1 MPKSPDILLS
11 EIAEFLI
18 FIGTIEEPIMKKTE
32 CEEVGKQLSTLKDE
46 ILSQKKE
53 IEALR
58 KSEKRYRDIFEN
70 ANDLIHSLDTEG
82 RILYVN
88 RLWRETL
95 GYSEAEAT
103 NMKIF
108 DIVDTICQT
117 KCKSLFVCLMKGEK
131 CAPTETIF
139 TAKDGRKVVV
149 EGRCNPKHEDGKP
162 VELLGIF
169 RDITERKLHEN
180 EKEKLLSNLTEAL
193 SKVKALE
200 GILPICASCKMI
212 RDENGAWNQI
222 ESYIKAH
229 SEAQFSHGICPDCA
243 KKLYPD
249 IYNKISRE

>member
-1 MPKSPDILLS
+1 
-11 EIAEFLI
+11 
-18 FIGTIEEPIMKKTE
+18 MKKNE
-32 CEEVGKQLSTLKDE
+32 CEDVGKQLSTLKDE

-82 RILYVN
+82 RILYAN

-108 DIVDTICQT
+108 DIVDASCQT
-117 KCKSLFVCLMKGEK
+117 KCKSLFICLMKGEK

-139 TAKDGRKVVV
+139 TAKDGRKFVV

-169 RDITERKLHEN
+169 RDITERKLLEN
-180 EKEKLLSNLTEAL
+180 EKEKLISDLTEAL

-222 ESYIKAH
+222 ETYIRDR

-249 IYNKISRE
+249 LYNKIERV

>member
-1 MPKSPDILLS
+1 MKKNEYEELENQLS
-11 EIAEFLI
+11 ASKDEFL
-18 FIGTIEEPIMKKTE
+18 
-32 CEEVGKQLSTLKDE
+32 LR
-46 ILSQKKE
+46 KKE
-53 IEALR
+53 IKALR

-70 ANDLIHSLDTEG
+70 ANDLIHSLNTEG

-95 GYSEAEAT
+95 GYSEEEAT

-108 DIVDTICQT
+108 DIVDASCRT
-117 KCKSLFVCLMKGEK
+117 KCESIFTCLMKGQK
-131 CAPTETIF
+131 CEPTETIF
-139 TAKDGRKVVV
+139 TAKDGRKFVM
-149 EGRCNPKHEDGKP
+149 EGRCTPKLEDGMP

-169 RDITERKLHEN
+169 RDITERKFLEK
-180 EKEKLLSNLTEAL
+180 EKEKLICELTEAL

-212 RDENGAWNQI
+212 RDENGGWNQI
-222 ESYIKAH
+222 EAYIRDR

-249 IYNKISRE
+249 FYNKIDRE